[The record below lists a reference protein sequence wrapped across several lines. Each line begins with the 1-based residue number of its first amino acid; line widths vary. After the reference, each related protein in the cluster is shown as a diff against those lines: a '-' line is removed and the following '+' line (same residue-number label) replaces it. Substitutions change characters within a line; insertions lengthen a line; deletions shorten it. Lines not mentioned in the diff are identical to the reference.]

1 MTVRRDTGLKASLSL
16 TNIGES
22 IKALLETI
30 QSEMLE
36 KARKEMNDHI
46 VVVTEWKNFVPNL
59 NKNNI
64 VVIPWCEEKECE
76 EAIKKLSAEEYVVF
90 SLYFLFKTRS

>member
-1 MTVRRDTGLKASLSL
+1 
-16 TNIGES
+16 
-22 IKALLETI
+22 
-30 QSEMLE
+30 MLE

-76 EAIKKLSAEEYVVF
+76 EAIKKLSAEEYVF
-90 SLYFLFKTRS
+90 SSFVSTLSASSWNCANIDSLLSSQES